1 MTLPLHIAIV
11 GAGPVGL
18 AAACALVSSLP
29 KAHLHLFDAQP
40 IDGQGRLDA
49 RTLALSLGSIQ
60 WLRRLGQWPAA
71 LAEPM
76 TEVSVSQVAPGRADV
91 RLRAQELGVEL
102 LGAVLSYGDL
112 VQAQQ
117 QAWLQQAEREPQR
130 LYTRGSTKV
139 LGLKPLADGAVELDT
154 GVAERFDL
162 VLQAEGGVFSEQSS
176 KPWHRD
182 YAQSAWVGTVQ
193 LQADWPRGLAVERFT
208 RDGPLAVL
216 PLPDREG
223 VRRAAIVWCLPPDDE
238 PGDAALA
245 RMRALL
251 PREAAGIAALEAPLR
266 AFPLGLN
273 AEPQPLS
280 GRVLRIGNAAQ
291 TLHPVAGQGLNL
303 GLRDAHE
310 LVTQLRDVADR
321 NGDLS
326 ADLRADLDAALR
338 RCVRRRA
345 PDRFTLLATTDTLA
359 RLFAVD
365 AAPVT
370 LAREAGLR
378 LLQVLPPLRH
388 ALARQLMFGWR

>member
-18 AAACALVSSLP
+18 AAACALARALP
-29 KAHLHLFDAQP
+29 SARLQLFDAQA
-40 IDGQGRLDA
+40 IDGQGRQDA

-71 LAEPM
+71 AAEPM

-91 RLRAQELGVEL
+91 RLRARELGVEL
-102 LGAVLSYGDL
+102 LGAVLSYSDL

-117 QAWLQQAEREPQR
+117 LAWLALAEAEPRR
-130 LYTRGSTKV
+130 LMTRGSSRV
-139 LGLKPLADGAVELDT
+139 QSLKPLADGGVELDA
-154 GVAERFDL
+154 GVVERFDL
-162 VLQAEGGVFSEQSS
+162 VLQAEGGVFGEQPS
-176 KPWHRD
+176 KAWRRD

-193 LQADWPRGLAVERFT
+193 LEAAWPRGLAVERFT

-216 PLPDREG
+216 PLPDRAG
-223 VRRAAIVWCLPPDDE
+223 QRRAAIVWCMPPDDE
-238 PGDAALA
+238 PGEATLA
-245 RMRALL
+245 RLRALL
-251 PREAAGIAALEAPLR
+251 PREAAGIAALEAPLK

-273 AEPQPLS
+273 AEAQALS

-310 LVTQLRDVADR
+310 LVAQLRDAS
-321 NGDLS
+321 N
-326 ADLRADLDAALR
+326 LDAALR

-345 PDRFTLLATTDTLA
+345 PDRFALLATTDALA
-359 RLFAVD
+359 RVFAVD

-378 LLQVLPPLRH
+378 LLQALPPLRH

>member
-18 AAACALVSSLP
+18 AAACALARALP
-29 KAHLHLFDAQP
+29 RAWLQLFDAQT
-40 IDGQGRLDA
+40 IDGQGRQDA

-60 WLRRLGQWPAA
+60 WLRRIGQWPAA
-71 LAEPM
+71 AAAEPM

-91 RLRAQELGVEL
+91 RLRAGELGVEL

-117 QAWLQQAEREPQR
+117 LAWLALAEAEPQR
-130 LYTRGSTKV
+130 LMTRGSSRV
-139 LGLKPLADGAVELDT
+139 QSLKPMADGSVELDA

-162 VLQAEGGVFSEQSS
+162 VLQAEGGVFGEQPR
-176 KPWHRD
+176 KPWRRD

-193 LQADWPRGLAVERFT
+193 LDTAWPRGLAVERFT

-216 PLPDREG
+216 PLPDRA
-223 VRRAAIVWCLPPDDE
+223 VQRRAAIVWCLPPDDE
-238 PGDAALA
+238 PGESALA
-245 RMRALL
+245 RLRALL
-251 PREAAGIAALEAPLR
+251 PREAAGIAALETPLK

-310 LVTQLRDVADR
+310 LVAQLRDA
-321 NGDLS
+321 S
-326 ADLRADLDAALR
+326 SLDAALR

-345 PDRFTLLATTDTLA
+345 PDRFALLATTDALA

-378 LLQVLPPLRH
+378 LLQALPPLRH